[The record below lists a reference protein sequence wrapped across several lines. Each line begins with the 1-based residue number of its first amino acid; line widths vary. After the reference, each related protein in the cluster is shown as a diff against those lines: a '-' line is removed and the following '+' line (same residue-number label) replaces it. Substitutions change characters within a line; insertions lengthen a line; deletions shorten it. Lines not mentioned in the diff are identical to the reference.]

1 MMDAITALTSRVS
14 PAKLAEPGPTPEAL
28 DKMLAAAVAA
38 PDHGKIRPWRFL
50 VIQGD
55 ARARF
60 GEVMARSLARRDKEA
75 SPQKLEFEKNKAMR
89 APTLVVVV
97 AAPKDNPKV
106 PEIEQIVAVG
116 AATQNFSIAAHALGY
131 GSFWRTGAVAY
142 DAEVKRELGL
152 DEKDTIVGIIYVG
165 SVGAPGM
172 PRQINARDFVKA
184 WPA

>member
-1 MMDAITALTSRVS
+1 MDAITALTSRVS
-14 PAKLAEPGPTPEAL
+14 PAKLSEPGPTQDAL

-60 GEVMARSLARRDKEA
+60 GEVMARSLGRRDKEA

-89 APTLVVVV
+89 APTLVIVV
-97 AAPKDNPKV
+97 ASPQDNPKV
-106 PEIEQIVAVG
+106 PEVEQIVAVG
-116 AATQNFSIAAHALGY
+116 AACQNFLVAAHALGY
-131 GSFWRTGAVAY
+131 GAFWRTGAVAY

-152 DEKDTIVGIIYVG
+152 ADKDTIIGILYVG

-172 PRQINARDFVKA
+172 ARKIEAREFVKT
-184 WPA
+184 WPT

>member
-1 MMDAITALTSRVS
+1 MDAITALTSRVS
-14 PAKLAEPGPTPEAL
+14 PAKLGEPGPTPEDL

-50 VIQGD
+50 VIQGE
-55 ARARF
+55 ARAKF

-97 AAPKDNPKV
+97 ATPKDNPKV

-116 AATQNFSIAAHALGY
+116 AATQNFGVAAHALGY

-152 DEKDTIVGIIYVG
+152 GEKDLIVGIIYVG
-165 SVGAPGM
+165 SIGAPGM
-172 PRQINARDFVKA
+172 QRQINARDFVTA